1 MAGAN
6 IKRVEQADIR
16 HEGTAILL
24 PQGMPIQ
31 AAIDSLERRKAYE
44 NETTSFTETVECFPW
59 DGAVALNRVLMRR
72 YGWAQAEPTPGFFGK
87 EPPKM
92 LGIDVGPNEV
102 MQVPWGRFSLPNVK
116 GWIQTGS
123 TQRDGRVIFQ
133 IQAEVLRKHEEDV
146 KTIAADVRL
155 EVQRRSIYR
164 GKSLKMRFE
173 DEHGERIPLPWPKF
187 LDVSNVKAD
196 DLIYSDEVQNAILTN
211 LITPLDRYEN
221 LPDYGIPFKRG
232 VLLAGVFGTGKT
244 LAAFYAA
251 NRANAKGITFVYVE
265 RAAEF
270 QQAVTFARQYLPALV
285 FCEDIDRVTGGE
297 RDEQID
303 SIMNTI
309 DGIDSKTADLM
320 VVLTTN
326 DVKAINQGM
335 LRPGRLDAIIE
346 VKPPDAKAV
355 IRLIRLYGRGLI
367 DPKCDYARVGERLAG
382 QIPAVVREV
391 VERAKLAAMRLQ
403 SISAQSGGL
412 VITDEALMD
421 STYTM
426 TQQIDLLNRSD
437 KPGPTEMQQFGSA
450 MGNAVGDALREL
462 TEAWA
467 KGHEVGVY
475 EMTDGENHVLPN
487 VPAGA
492 MAALAGAHDDHNHD
506 DHADQ
511 PRKKTR
517 N

>member
-24 PQGMPIQ
+24 PAGMPIQ

-44 NETTSFTETVECFPW
+44 NETTKFTETVECFPW

-92 LGIDVGPNEV
+92 LGIDIAHNKT

-123 TQRDGRVIFQ
+123 TNREGRVIFQ
-133 IQAEVLRKHEEDV
+133 IEAEVLRKHEEDV
-146 KTIAADVRL
+146 KLIAEEVRL
-155 EVQRRSIYR
+155 EVRVRSIYR

-196 DLIYSDEVQNAILTN
+196 DLIYSDDVQNAIHTN
-211 LITPLDRYEN
+211 LITPLEHHDQ
-221 LPDYGIPFKRG
+221 LADYGIPFKRG

-251 NRANAKGITFVYVE
+251 NRANAKQITFVYVE

-285 FCEDIDRVTGGE
+285 FCEDIDRVTAGD

-303 SIMNTI
+303 AIMNTI

-326 DVKAINQGM
+326 DVKAINKGM

-346 VKPPDAKAV
+346 VRPPDAAAV
-355 IRLIRLYGRGLI
+355 IKLVKLYGRGLI
-367 DPKCDYARVGERLAG
+367 DPKCDYTRVGELLAG

-391 VERAKLAAMRLQ
+391 VERAKLAAIRLQ
-403 SISAQSGGL
+403 SISPQSGGL
-412 VITDEALMD
+412 VITDEALVD
-421 STYTM
+421 SAWTM
-426 TQQIDLLNRSD
+426 NQQIELLNRSD
-437 KPGPTEMQQFGSA
+437 QPGPTEMQQFGAA
-450 MGNAVGDALREL
+450 MGNAVAQAMLGAAEIM
-462 TEAWA
+462 A
-467 KGHEVGVY
+467 KGHPGITYDMHDSHKTKEI
-475 EMTDGENHVLPN
+475 PAI
-487 VPAGA
+487 PAGA
-492 MAALAGAHDDHNHD
+492 LAALASRDEDGNHVDGKAH
-506 DHADQ
+506 AS
-511 PRKKTR
+511 KK
-517 N
+517 